1 MVNEATDN
9 RGGQGRSC
17 HHGNTWEKA
26 EDLLSFSKIGFNHTP
41 AQRVGRKGCQE
52 RDWVGTQVRVDIT
65 QVHAYPGPPRAQ
77 ASTTRARTPWTSDQI
92 RVPWASRGAPKTGP
106 PGPQVRGLGAAGR
119 GAPSPPRGCTA
130 QGAAQSP
137 GGASGRRPARRPR
150 PRPAPC
156 APRSAPP
163 PGGARGV
170 PRPPTWLSPTQ
181 KTRPPWLRHTRAP
194 RGCAAAPQKVKE
206 QREARSRCTVVRTR
220 AAGPRPQR
228 AHRYR

>member
-92 RVPWASRGAPKTGP
+92 RVPWASRGVPKTGP

-119 GAPSPPRGCTA
+119 GAPSPPA
-130 QGAAQSP
+130 PPAAAQPRAQRRVP
-137 GGASGRRPARRPR
+137 GALPAGG
-150 PRPAPC
+150 
-156 APRSAPP
+156 P
-163 PGGARGV
+163 PGGRAPAPPLAPPGPPPPPAALAASRA
-170 PRPPTWLSPTQ
+170 RPPGSRRRRRRGRRGSG
-181 KTRPPWLRHTRAP
+181 TRGRP
-194 RGCAAAPQKVKE
+194 GAAP
-206 QREARSRCTVVRTR
+206 
-220 AAGPRPQR
+220 PRR
-228 AHRYR
+228 RR